1 MQSNLLRHPL
11 LILAAC
17 FAAGILL
24 ARPGHTFIS
33 GVTLL
38 LLSACV
44 GLLAGLLALRGRWEG
59 IAMVFLLASF
69 VAAGGAAA
77 HLFERRFA
85 PHHVRNL
92 AAWGADMND
101 PVRLEGRLISNPT
114 RTSYGWQFDIETER
128 VESRS
133 LVITADGRVRLR
145 MMTSGDEESPA
156 LADALH
162 LTYGDSIRVLV
173 RLHRP
178 RVYGNPGS
186 FDFRHWMESVEDIS
200 YVGTVKSP
208 RLVEKSP
215 SAGRPNASRLIQTVR
230 RQFLAGIDRLYPPW
244 STEGRTGAVLKAVLF
259 GDRSSLDSDTIENF
273 RKTGLYHLLVIAG
286 LHVGLLAL
294 LVGLVL
300 RRLRLGETW
309 RSAGVL
315 LFLMFYALLVEQRAP
330 TLRAAIMIT
339 AYLLGR
345 VLYRERSLLNAVGL
359 AALAL
364 LVARPAWLF
373 ESGFQLSFSAALI
386 IAALAVPVLQRTVE
400 PGRRALAALHEVDR
414 DMTFSPRWAQFR
426 LDLRALV
433 QALPARFKLLQR
445 HPAAADLVVLV
456 PLRLVLWALG
466 ILLFSALLQMGLL
479 LPMAETFHR
488 VTYAGIGLNALAIP
502 VMTALLAAAVPTVL
516 LAALAPSLAVWPGK
530 LLALIMRVLFWLTD
544 WPGLPP
550 WLSYRVPEPPL
561 WVSLAFV
568 LAMIAVA
575 VTLGRARRAFWASLA
590 VLVGLGALISLHP
603 FAPRL
608 PKNGL
613 EITALDCGGGDA
625 IFVVFPNQTTMLVDA
640 CGSRTGSGSEGAFS
654 GRRWDPGEEVVSSYL
669 WSRGLSRIDVVALSH
684 AHQDH
689 LGGLGAVLRNFH
701 TGEFWHGPNPPTPA
715 YLAVLEEVR
724 KQGIP
729 ERECAAGERLDLG
742 GGSVEILWP
751 PAGRPT
757 RDQPS
762 NDDSVVLQVSAAGGS
777 ALLTGDISESVE
789 AELVRA
795 ATIRRSQILKVAHHG
810 ARTSTSAEF
819 LARVSPSVALITSE
833 SGSLASLPSPEVV
846 ERLRSVGARIFRT
859 DVDGAISVEL
869 RESQLTARS
878 YGGSAI
884 H

>member
-1 MQSNLLRHPL
+1 MQSHLIRHPL

-24 ARPGHTFIS
+24 ARPGHALIS
-33 GVTLL
+33 GVTFL

-44 GLLAGLLALRGRWEG
+44 GLLAGLVALRGRWDG
-59 IAMVFLLASF
+59 IAMAFLLASF

-77 HLFERRFA
+77 HLFERRFS
-85 PHHVRNL
+85 PRHISNL
-92 AAWGADMND
+92 AAWGADMDD

-114 RTSYGWQFDIETER
+114 RTSYGWQFDFEAER
-128 VESRS
+128 VESRGQ
-133 LVITADGRVRLR
+133 VITTFGRVRLR

-156 LADALH
+156 LADALK

-173 RLHRP
+173 RLRRP

-208 RLVEKSP
+208 RLVEKLP
-215 SAGRPNASRLIQTVR
+215 SAGRLGASKLLQAIR
-230 RQFLAGIDRLYPPW
+230 RRFLVGIDRIYPPW
-244 STEGRTGAVLKAVLF
+244 SSEGRTGAVLKAVLF

-330 TLRAAIMIT
+330 TLRATIMIT

-345 VLYRERSLLNAVGL
+345 FLYRERSLLNAVGL

-400 PGRRALAALHEVDR
+400 PGRRALAGLHEVDR

-426 LDLRALV
+426 LDLRAVV
-433 QALPARFKLLQR
+433 QALAARFKLLQH
-445 HPAAADLVVLV
+445 HPAVADWVVLV

-466 ILLFSALLQMGLL
+466 ILLFSALLQLGLL

-516 LAALAPSLAVWPGK
+516 LAALAPSLAIWPGK
-530 LLALIMRVLFWLTD
+530 LLAVIMHGLFALTD
-544 WPGLPP
+544 WPGLPA

-561 WVSLAFV
+561 WVSLGFV
-568 LAMIAVA
+568 LGMIAVA
-575 VTLGRARRAFWASLA
+575 ATLGRARRAFWASLV
-590 VLVGLGALISLHP
+590 VLVGLGAMISLHP

-669 WSRGLSRIDVVALSH
+669 WSRGLTRIDVVALSH

-715 YLAVLEEVR
+715 YLAVLGEVR
-724 KQGIP
+724 KLGIP
-729 ERECAAGERLDLG
+729 ERECAAGERLELG
-742 GGSVEILWP
+742 GGTVEILWP

-762 NDDSVVLQVSAAGGS
+762 NDDSVVLQVSADGGS

-795 ATIRRSQILKVAHHG
+795 GTIRPSQILKVAHHG

-833 SGSLASLPSPEVV
+833 SGGLVGLPSPEVLD
-846 ERLRSVGARIFRT
+846 RLRSVGARIFRT
-859 DVDGAISVEL
+859 DVEGAISIEL